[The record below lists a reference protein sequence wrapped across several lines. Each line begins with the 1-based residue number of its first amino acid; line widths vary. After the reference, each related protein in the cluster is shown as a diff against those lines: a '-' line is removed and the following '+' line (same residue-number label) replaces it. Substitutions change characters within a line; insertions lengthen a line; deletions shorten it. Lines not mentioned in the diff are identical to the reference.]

1 MTETTAQAV
10 DVAAAPALD
19 PAAER
24 LAADVDQVLAELG
37 RTVKQLGPVRGPGAW
52 LSEEEHARR
61 VAAAEAKLHGALDE
75 LWTDAE
81 AKAEARVSAAAEA
94 LAPFS
99 LEPWE
104 YLTGEELGR
113 ANALRAFVSETVDG
127 ASLPDLAE
135 ALKARTR
142 AKDRGALAVWL
153 QACYVRYQREDRAT
167 LALGRPPRGLAELGA
182 AIAAAVAA
190 VEGVAVAQGRAKA
203 KAAEDSALAY
213 RAQVRRL
220 KGERDP
226 RERAR
231 FADRMGLR
239 YTG

>member
-1 MTETTAQAV
+1 MTDTAQAA
-10 DVAAAPALD
+10 DVAARVLD

-24 LAADVDQVLAELG
+24 LAADVDLVLGEHGKTLKHLG
-37 RTVKQLGPVRGPGAW
+37 KPGDW
-52 LSEEEHARR
+52 LVAEEHARR

-94 LAPFS
+94 LAPYA

-104 YLTGEELGR
+104 RLTGEELGR
-113 ANALRAFVSETVDG
+113 ANSLRGFVSEAVEG
-127 ASLPDLAE
+127 ASLLELAE

-142 AKDRGALAVWL
+142 GKDRGALAVWL
-153 QACYVRYQREDRAT
+153 QACYVRYRQEERA
-167 LALGRPPRGLAELGA
+167 APAMGRPPRGLSELGE
-182 AIAAAVAA
+182 AIRAAVLT
-190 VEGVAVAQGRAKA
+190 VEGEAVTQGRAKA
-203 KAAEDSALAY
+203 KAAEDTALQLRGQIA
-213 RAQVRRL
+213 RL
-220 KGERDP
+220 KAERDP
-226 RERAR
+226 RERRR